1 MAKMITRIRER
12 KDITMV
18 RRRLMLP
25 LVGLLIVSLLGIVSA
40 TPTRA
45 SGAANWQ
52 VTFAGTG
59 PGFGF
64 WGWCDFGGATSSSS
78 GLPSAGTTGDCQ
90 YAEYVHVPGAFSGTC
105 EVSLNLADESGQ
117 PAWLI
122 APSASPGISDFFISG
137 TAVTHPASET
147 GFCATLPGSPPT
159 TTFNN
164 YDSLLPVAPGHL
176 NLSGD
181 FGTTELQIQETVIP

>member
-45 SGAANWQ
+45 YGAANWQ
-52 VTFAGTG
+52 VTLAGTG
-59 PGFGF
+59 PGTGV

-78 GLPSAGTTGDCQ
+78 GLPSTGTTGDCQ
-90 YAEYVHVPGAFSGTC
+90 YAEYAHVPGVFSGTC
-105 EVSLNLADESGQ
+105 EVSLDLN
-117 PAWLI
+117 AWRI
-122 APSASPGISDFFISG
+122 EPSSFTGGPDFFFSG

-147 GFCATLPGSPPT
+147 SFCATLPGSPPPM
-159 TTFNN
+159 FSN
-164 YDSLLPVAPGHL
+164 YDSLLPVQPGHL
-176 NLSGD
+176 NLSGF
-181 FGTTELQIQETVIP
+181 FGFTEFQIQETVIG